1 MVVSE
6 IREKMPDGRI
16 RVTRRLRRTNWVV
29 IRLIAFEYAY
39 AEPKEED
46 DEGN

>member
-29 IRLIAFEYAY
+29 ITLITY
-39 AEPKEED
+39 EEGD
-46 DEGN
+46 ADPNEENDEGN